1 MAKSFFDQFREDV
14 VLYERFLNRLH
25 HLGLR
30 DEMAVGDHLDKQAEA
45 RGPALAVVDDT
56 KSITWADLRQKAMR
70 VAAAL
75 QKFGIEKGDR
85 VAFQVPN
92 CIEWY
97 LARLGIALAGGV
109 SVMLFPKFREKE
121 ISYIVKT
128 VEPKV
133 FIGVSPYKDYDNISV
148 VAKLRNALNV
158 PEHIVVV
165 GDTIPEGTIPFEE
178 LVNAPLNGFQPV
190 RIDPDYP
197 DQLATSSGTTG
208 EPKIF
213 YHVQHARKAM
223 PKEMIGRYGITEYDR
238 ILNLSPLQ
246 MGIGEPWT
254 FWIPLI
260 IGATAIQTQANDP
273 EEQLRVI
280 AKHRPSFVAAVPTQ
294 MTKMM
299 FIPGAENYSF
309 EYIRVFAN
317 AGAPL
322 PVSTQKF
329 FEDRGTL
336 VGCYYGNNESGVC
349 TLTCPADPVHI
360 RAGSTGKQGMF
371 AKVIVVNEK
380 GQEVSPGEVGEV
392 IWQNGGLPF
401 AYYKN
406 RALTEEILGIGGP
419 REGWIHSKDGGT
431 RDEAGNI
438 TITGRIDDMILR
450 GGENVFP
457 AEIENELMKYEKIRD
472 VAVIGM
478 PDPVFGERICA
489 YVIPKDGVEISLAD
503 IIKFSDKQGL
513 AKFKWPERLEI
524 VDQFPMTSSAKVRK
538 KDLRKDIENKLRAE
552 GALS

>member
-1 MAKSFFDQFREDV
+1 MAKSFFDQFREDAV
-14 VLYERFLNRLH
+14 MYEEFMKRLY
-25 HLGLR
+25 HLGLQ
-30 DEMAVGDHLDKQAEA
+30 DDMAVFDHLNKQVEE
-45 RGPALAVVDDT
+45 RGSALAVIDDT
-56 KSITWADLRQKAMR
+56 QSITWADLRHKAMN
-70 VAAAL
+70 VAAGL
-75 QKFGIEKGDR
+75 QKLGVKEGDR

-92 CIEWY
+92 CVEWY
-97 LARLGIALAGGV
+97 LARLGISLAGGV

-148 VAKLRNALNV
+148 VAKLRAALNI
-158 PEHIVVV
+158 PQHIVVL
-165 GDTIPEGTIPFEE
+165 GEQIPEGTIPFEK
-178 LVNAPLNGFQPV
+178 LVDTSLEDLRV
-190 RIDPDYP
+190 IRMDPKLP

-213 YHVQHARKAM
+213 YHVQYARKAM

-246 MGIGEPWT
+246 MGIGEPFT
-254 FWIPLI
+254 FWVPLI
-260 IGATAIQTQANDP
+260 IGATAIQTQASEP

-280 AKHRPSFVAAVPTQ
+280 AKHKPSLVAAVPTQ
-294 MTKMM
+294 MTKMTNV
-299 FIPGAENYSF
+299 PGAENLTF

-317 AGAPL
+317 AGAAI
-322 PVSTQKF
+322 PVTTQKF

-336 VGCYYGNNESGVC
+336 VASYYGNNETGTC
-349 TLTCPADPVHI
+349 TLTCPADPVHV
-360 RAGSTGKQGMF
+360 RAGSAGKQGMF
-371 AKVIVVNEK
+371 AKVMVVNEK
-380 GQEVSPGEVGEV
+380 GEEVPRGEVGEV
-392 IWQNGGLPF
+392 IWRNGGLPF
-401 AYYKN
+401 GYYKN
-406 RALTEEILGIGGP
+406 RQLTEELLGFGGP
-419 REGWIHSKDGGT
+419 RQGWVYSKDGGIM
-431 RDEAGNI
+431 DKAGNL

-457 AEIENELMKYEKIRD
+457 AEIENELMKYEKIKD

-489 YVIPKDGVEISLAD
+489 YVIPRGNQVVTLSD
-503 IIKFSDKQGL
+503 ITQFSDKQGL

-538 KDLRKDIENKLRAE
+538 KDLRKDIEEKLRAE
-552 GALS
+552 GAIS